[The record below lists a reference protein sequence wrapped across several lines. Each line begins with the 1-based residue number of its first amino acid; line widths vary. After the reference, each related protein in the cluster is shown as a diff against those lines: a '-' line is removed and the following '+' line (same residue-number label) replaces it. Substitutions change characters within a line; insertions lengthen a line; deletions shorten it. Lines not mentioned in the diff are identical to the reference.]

1 MGVAK
6 KQGGKKKKEYIFP
19 RYKNLMREEKAG
31 PQFEINNLRAL
42 VITWEIKWTQEP
54 RYSKECST
62 NAMTQSKKIIKVLL
76 PKSD

>member
-1 MGVAK
+1 
-6 KQGGKKKKEYIFP
+6 
-19 RYKNLMREEKAG
+19 MREEKAG